1 MAKPLTFRY
10 PDIPVWFQK
19 VFVGIRRV
27 TVGARWR
34 RSSIPAGAILLFVFL
49 ILGISG
55 ACVFYYRTQEA
66 RIIKEKQSELT
77 AVADLKVRQIVRW
90 RVEREG
96 DAMILADNVALARQ
110 AEDFFKNRSRK
121 SELLRWIGLM
131 CMHNGYSGAW
141 LFDTSISARL
151 TYGNVGGVVTNE
163 DRDLVREALFQ
174 KNIILSDFHL
184 QEEKGEPVADLL
196 VPLVLWGLPDLRVV
210 GAYLFRI
217 DPQSVIFP
225 LLQTWPSVSRSSETL
240 LLRRDKNDVL
250 FLNDVRYRKKSA
262 LRLRIPLSSDQA
274 PSVQAVRG
282 VEGPVVGVDYRG
294 VPVLASTKK
303 VPDTPWYLVAKI
315 DRDEI
320 DDVLREQAWFDGAVG
335 VLLILATTALI
346 GFWWRH
352 QRVQFFRSQ
361 FQAEQER
368 RALMQHFEYLVRFAN
383 DIIVLADK
391 ELKILEINDRGV
403 EAYGY
408 SREELVGSNVVDL
421 ESKEAAVRFPERIKM
436 LNVYRGG
443 RYESEHKRRD
453 GTKFPVE
460 ISARVIEIEGSI
472 FYQTIAR
479 DITERRKAERE
490 IKEREFWIQESQRI
504 GRIGSYALD
513 LQNNRWTSSE
523 VLDGIFGLESDF
535 DRNIEGWVNIVH
547 PEQREEMLR
556 YFANEVIAAA
566 QPFDKEYKIIRVND
580 GAERWVWG
588 RGELTFDGHGSVL
601 TMVGTIQ
608 DITERKQAD
617 EEIKRLN
624 AELEQRVRDRTS
636 QLEHANRELEAFSYS
651 VSHDLRAPLR
661 GIDGWSLALSEDYR
675 SSLDERAF
683 EFIARIRAEAQRM
696 GILIDDLLQLSRVTR
711 AEIVVARVNLSE
723 RARIIASRLREL
735 YPHRSI
741 EFTIE
746 ERLSADGDGHLLEIA
761 LTNLLDNAC
770 KFSSSRTSAVI
781 EFGRTNA
788 DGGGAFFVR
797 DNGVG
802 FDMEYAKKLFGAFQ
816 RMHKSSEFPGT
827 GIGLATVQRII
838 HRHGGRV
845 WADASVDRG
854 ATFYFTIGVTV

>member
-1 MAKPLTFRY
+1 MTFRY
-10 PDIPVWFQK
+10 SDTPALLRRFI
-19 VFVGIRRV
+19 VGIRK
-27 TVGARWR
+27 TNLGIR
-34 RSSIPAGAILLFVFL
+34 RKLSPFPAGAVLVFVSL

-55 ACVFYYRTQEA
+55 ACVFYYHTQEA
-66 RIIKEKQSELT
+66 RIIKEKQSELN

-96 DAMILADNVALARQ
+96 DALVLADNVALARQ
-110 AEDFFKNRSRK
+110 AEEFFKNRSRRT
-121 SELLRWIGLM
+121 ELIRWIGLM

-141 LFDTSISARL
+141 LFDTSFSPRL
-151 TYGNVGGVVTNE
+151 TYGNVGGVVTRE
-163 DRDLVREALFQ
+163 DRDLVREALVQ
-174 KNIILSDFHL
+174 KNVILSDFHL
-184 QEEKGEPVADLL
+184 QEENGEPVADLL
-196 VPLVLWGLPDLRVV
+196 VPLVLWGSPDLRVV

-217 DPQSVIFP
+217 DPQSVLFP
-225 LLQTWPSVSRSSETL
+225 LLQSWPSVSRSSETI

-250 FLNDVRYRKKSA
+250 FLNDVRYQKKSA
-262 LRLRIPLSSDQA
+262 LRLRIPLSNDQA

-282 VEGPVVGVDYRG
+282 VEGSLVGVDYRG

-303 VPDTPWYLVAKI
+303 VPDTPWYLVAKM

-320 DDVLREQAWFDGAVG
+320 DDSLREDAWFDGVVG
-335 VLLILATTALI
+335 ALLVLATMAVI

-361 FQAEQER
+361 LQAEQER
-368 RALMQHFEYLVRFAN
+368 RALIQHFEYLVRFAN

-391 ELKILEINDRGV
+391 GLKIVEINDRGL

-408 SREELVGSNVVDL
+408 SREELVGTNVVDL
-421 ESKEAAVRFPERIKM
+421 ESKVAALRFPERIKT

-443 RYESEHKRRD
+443 RYESEHKRRN
-453 GTKFPVE
+453 GTTFPVE

-479 DITERRKAERE
+479 DITERRKAELE
-490 IKEREFWIQESQRI
+490 LKEREFWIKESQRI
-504 GRIGSYALD
+504 GRIGSYVFD
-513 LQNNRWTSSE
+513 LQKNRWTSSE
-523 VLDGIFGLESDF
+523 VLDGIFGLESGF
-535 DRNIEGWVNIVH
+535 DRSIEGWINIVH

-566 QPFDKEYKIIRVND
+566 QPFDKEYKIIRMND

-588 RGELTFDGHGSVL
+588 RGELSFDDGGIVL

-608 DITERKQAD
+608 DITERKEAED
-617 EEIKRLN
+617 EIKRLN
-624 AELEQRVRDRTS
+624 AELEQRVRDRTA

-675 SSLDERAF
+675 SSLDGRGI
-683 EFIARIRAEAQRM
+683 EFIGRIRSEAQRM

-711 AEIVVARVNLSE
+711 AEIVIARVDLSE
-723 RARIIASRLREL
+723 RVRIIAARLREL
-735 YPHRSI
+735 YPQRSI

-746 ERLSADGDGHLLEIA
+746 GGLSADGDGRLLEIA

-770 KFSSSRTSAVI
+770 KFTSSRPNAQI
-781 EFGRTNA
+781 EFGRTTA
-788 DGGGAFFVR
+788 DGGAAFFIR

-802 FDMEYAKKLFGAFQ
+802 FDMDYAKKLFGAFQ
-816 RMHKSSEFPGT
+816 RMHKASEFPGT

-845 WADASVDRG
+845 WAEASVDRG
-854 ATFYFTIGVTV
+854 STFYFTLGPTV